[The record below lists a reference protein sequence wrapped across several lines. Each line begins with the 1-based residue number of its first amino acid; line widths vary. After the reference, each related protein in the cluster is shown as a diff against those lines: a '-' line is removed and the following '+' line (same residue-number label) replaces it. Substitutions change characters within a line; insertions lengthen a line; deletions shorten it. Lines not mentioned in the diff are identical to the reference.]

1 MLERLHF
8 SPTAVSLTMSEC
20 SSNWCAL
27 SMLMMSEFSTNWC
40 AVSVFCSSVSV
51 DCVYQLTPA
60 R

>member
-27 SMLMMSEFSTNWC
+27 SMLMMSEFSTLFQC
-40 AVSVFCSSVSV
+40 FALLSV
-51 DCVYQLTPA
+51 LTVFIN
-60 R
+60 